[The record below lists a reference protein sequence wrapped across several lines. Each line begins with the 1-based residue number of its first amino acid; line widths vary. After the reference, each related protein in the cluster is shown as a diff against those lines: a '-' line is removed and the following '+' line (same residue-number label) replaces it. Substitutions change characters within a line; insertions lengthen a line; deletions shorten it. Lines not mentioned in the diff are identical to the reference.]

1 MLCTFVIPI
10 LLVVNVPARAIAMP
24 LSGESWGLIAA
35 ALIAALASLV
45 ISRLVFQAALAKYRS
60 ASS

>member
-10 LLVVNVPARAIAMP
+10 LLVVNVPARMVAQPFTGQA
-24 LSGESWGLIAA
+24 WGGVAAAVIAA
-35 ALIAALASLV
+35 IASLV
-45 ISRLVFQAALAKYRS
+45 VSRFVFQRALAKYRS